1 MLGREVI
8 LDRQAVQDVLSGER
22 ERFGELVERYMPVV
36 QATAMARLRNV
47 SDTEDVVQET
57 FLRAF
62 QSLDRLRAKEKFGAW
77 LLTIARNVCNT
88 LLARRG
94 REASLHEAT
103 LPTAVE
109 PSGSGE
115 AAELDGLL
123 HEEILK
129 LSEGQREVLL
139 MHYFAGRSLAEME
152 SLLGVGRF
160 ALAKRLQRAREA
172 LGERMLKRVEA
183 TRYRVSREKVST
195 VMKAIVVAPVS
206 WGLAETASLTRILY
220 PARQLGELVMVHK
233 VIAVPILLVAGFV
246 ASLAIGSGET
256 AKKSSVPAAFTN
268 TASQT
273 AVPLAAAA
281 VTEQTPSTAQVAD
294 AAPTNAESGNAAS
307 KPVEKPVDLSDPKDV
322 WRKVL
327 EVNRVWLDPR
337 PKHLQYTFNMGGPE
351 PGAQPELI
359 YRVWIDGDK
368 GRFETDSLEVIFDS
382 RNSVYLQ
389 PPELLQKSPLP
400 TEDASRFRQGVT
412 WHTALHE
419 FAEQGLPENAR
430 IVETRDTP
438 AGKTIVIE
446 AELEKTPGNVGF
458 GLANMWFGESS
469 FRIDRVRLQIQVP
482 EFVPVLEEDFTRMPD
497 GGENKNLIEIGPEFI
512 AFQNQSAPKV
522 LAFHTTFGDNIDWV
536 MRAEFQ
542 KVDDV
547 WILREG
553 LNVHDGKLV
562 NRVYVTNA
570 STKPFSPDLVEAPTE
585 EKLAE
590 LKAAFPKQDSAQK
603 PAEGQPVVV
612 RVFPA
617 NAASNVPVQT
627 ELRIQFDQPMDP
639 GRMGITFEKG
649 GLRDFSAAQYD
660 PESYEFVIPVRLTPG
675 EQQFVAVNA
684 ERAWESF
691 VSADGV
697 KAAAYRWGFE
707 TAAAPNMPGAPE
719 PQILS
724 LSPQPGE
731 KVACFTYV
739 EVDFD
744 QPMDPLA
751 GHIVDLSDEKSIMDR
766 AQLLADVQYN
776 AREKRFTLPVSLP
789 PDWEGDVE
797 LRGFKTVDGAS
808 AAPVQLHLATTSV
821 LFSETALEQFKKAAK
836 DSQLLA
842 VLNQMRLARQQL
854 TALSERVTTS
864 DAWALLPSAQSAST
878 INTQSATFKFQGN
891 GQFYGDVTQCMHT
904 GTFVVA
910 SDGDQCW
917 WHKTMEKNGQIE
929 EFLQV
934 APYDVFDEKNVLI
947 CDPFGLQNRD
957 VEEAIADLH
966 LEYEGTS
973 TLNGR
978 HCHVI
983 KSTTAGLCGKWVT
996 ARITRLWVDAQQL
1009 MPVQAATN
1017 QLEGRALYTFA
1028 FDRLNDPIPD
1038 PEFAPPSGDNIVL
1051 QPVDPLTDG
1060 YTTRFLTVI
1069 DGSSGEMS
1077 VRWGMTGPKG
1087 TSSSGLN

>member
-1 MLGREVI
+1 MPVREVI

-22 ERFGELVERYMPVV
+22 ERFRELVERYMPVV

-103 LPTAVE
+103 PPMAVE
-109 PSGSGE
+109 PSASGD
-115 AAELDGLL
+115 APELDGLL
-123 HEEILK
+123 HEELLK
-129 LSEGQREVLL
+129 LSEGHREVLL
-139 MHYFAGRSLAEME
+139 MHYFAGQSLAEME
-152 SLLGVGRF
+152 SLLGVSRL
-160 ALAKRLQRAREA
+160 ALAKRLQRARES

-183 TRYRVSREKVST
+183 GRYRPDRERVST

-206 WGLAETASLTRILY
+206 WEATGAASLAKGAHIIYR
-220 PARQLGELVMVHK
+220 ARQLGELIMMHK
-233 VIAVPILLVAGFV
+233 SIAVPIVILAGF
-246 ASLAIGSGET
+246 AATLALGQGPQ
-256 AKKSSVPAAFTN
+256 AKTPSVSAALSKTVN
-268 TASQT
+268 QT
-273 AVPLAAAA
+273 AIALAAADDQPPA
-281 VTEQTPSTAQVAD
+281 PAELAGAEAAATDPGD
-294 AAPTNAESGNAAS
+294 AAATAAE
-307 KPVEKPVDLSDPKDV
+307 EPVDLTDPQDV
-322 WRKVL
+322 WRKVVD
-327 EVNRVWLDPR
+327 VNNIWLDPH
-337 PKHLQYTFNMGGPE
+337 PKQVQYTFNMGGPE

-389 PPELLQKSPLP
+389 PPELLQKSPMP

-419 FAEQGLPENAR
+419 FAEHGLPENAR

-469 FRIDRVRLQIQVP
+469 FRIDRVRLHIQVP

-497 GGENKNLIEIGPEFI
+497 GGENKNRIEIGPEFI
-512 AFQNQSAPKV
+512 DFQNQSAPKV
-522 LAFHTTFGDNIDWV
+522 LAFHTTFGDDIEWV
-536 MRAEFQ
+536 LRAEFQ

-649 GLRDFSAAQYD
+649 ALRDFSAAQYD

-675 EQQFVAVNA
+675 QQQFVAVNA

-691 VSADGV
+691 VSVDGV

-707 TAAAPNMPGAPE
+707 TAAAPNTPGAPE

-739 EVDFD
+739 EVAFD

-751 GHIVDLSDEKSIMDR
+751 GHIVDLSDEKSVMDR

-797 LRGFKTVDGAS
+797 LRGFKTVEGAS

-821 LFSETALEQFKKAAK
+821 LFSETALEQFRKAGK
-836 DSQLLA
+836 DSQLLV

-854 TALSERVTTS
+854 TALSERVTTM

-917 WHKTMEKNGQIE
+917 WHYTMEKNGQIE

-966 LEYEGTS
+966 LEYEGTC

-1028 FDRLNDPIPD
+1028 FDRVNDPIPD
-1038 PEFAPPSGDNIVL
+1038 AEFAPPSGDNIVL
-1051 QPVDPLTDG
+1051 QPIDSLTDG

-1077 VRWGMTGPKG
+1077 VRWGMT
-1087 TSSSGLN
+1087 